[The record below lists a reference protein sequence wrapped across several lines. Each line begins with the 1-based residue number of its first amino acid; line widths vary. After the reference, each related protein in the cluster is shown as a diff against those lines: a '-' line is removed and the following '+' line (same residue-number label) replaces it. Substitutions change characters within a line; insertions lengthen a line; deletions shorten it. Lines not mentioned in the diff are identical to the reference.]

1 MRIGWIAAS
10 EICTRIREY
19 PKVIHYL
26 SVCSRCLC
34 MCVCVSAC
42 GEANSA
48 LQIAKQMDLKRFTLN
63 GISQPLPKATK
74 QKQKQQVIRW
84 NGLHVRRTD
93 TLYISNTFDQ
103 LEIRDLILQQGIS
116 MCGIKLFSQKVQ
128 QTHASFYFHRQI
140 I

>member
-1 MRIGWIAAS
+1 M
-10 EICTRIREY
+10 C
-19 PKVIHYL
+19 V
-26 SVCSRCLC
+26 
-34 MCVCVSAC
+34 CVCVSAC

-84 NGLHVRRTD
+84 NGLHVRPAD
-93 TLYISNTFDQ
+93 TLYISNTFDR

-116 MCGIKLFSQKVQ
+116 MCVIKLSSVRKSNRRMR
-128 QTHASFYFHRQI
+128 ASTSTDRSFRMFVYAARKYCMFITYNADASLYIYRRMC
-140 I
+140 